1 MQAKKSVWH
10 IPLSLIELILNAL
23 AAFLLAAVER
33 IVDNDTTHSWAQPF
47 LKKKKIATSTKP
59 TTSFI
64 FSDLHTVLIAS
75 FLPPSFL
82 SSQDHKVIYEHKIT
96 KYNYSD
102 FLNHMRFSVYVLKQL
117 SSSTFLMSFF
127 FCKTWCKSTGRNSYF
142 APETQWVLKYNS
154 HSSLPDSE
162 VSAMGSFSS
171 LISQRG
177 TKRPFYELEFS
188 PRFHL
193 HHSLRSWRKI
203 RAFLLVLYPEFVLL
217 ATKATHFLECKI
229 NEILKTLLH
238 ISNIVLPAT
247 FQHRVKPKA
256 LFLREPTTSL

>member
-1 MQAKKSVWH
+1 M
-10 IPLSLIELILNAL
+10 

-127 FCKTWCKSTGRNSYF
+127 FVRHDANQLGETAILPLKLNGCWSTI
-142 APETQWVLKYNS
+142 V
-154 HSSLPDSE
+154 
-162 VSAMGSFSS
+162 
-171 LISQRG
+171 
-177 TKRPFYELEFS
+177 
-188 PRFHL
+188 
-193 HHSLRSWRKI
+193 
-203 RAFLLVLYPEFVLL
+203 
-217 ATKATHFLECKI
+217 
-229 NEILKTLLH
+229 
-238 ISNIVLPAT
+238 IVLCQP
-247 FQHRVKPKA
+247 VKCLPWEA
-256 LFLREPTTSL
+256 SAP